1 MGKLGLKHICA
12 VLIGLAPNYAQSTIS
27 VTVFNQKNTA
37 VGVNGRLQ
45 SFMSTSFQPAEWDS
59 AFFQQNPGA
68 TMPLWKLAPQ
78 HIRIQPV
85 SQAIPQQAPEQWD
98 FSQLDAI
105 VIPVLG
111 VADHSP
117 EFQIAAAPSYMND
130 AQGHLVRSHY
140 RDFANFSANLVRY
153 YNQGG
158 FDAGG
163 KHYQSPVPYHIT
175 WWGIFNEPN
184 INGLSPD
191 DYVDLYNLVV
201 PAMQAAD
208 RDIRFVAVELADF
221 SNEPQRMV
229 PTFVQRVTAHVDV
242 VATHFYGSCNQA
254 DTDQSVFDAIS
265 YFTDHVKYIYSQLRT
280 SPALANVPV
289 WVTENNVNA
298 DYDQGN
304 GISAC
309 NGTPFTTDQRG
320 TSAFFA
326 AWRPLVF
333 SQLAQA
339 GSESLYHWDHDA
351 DAQYGEVDY
360 NTGNL
365 YRSYWVNYYLAHF
378 FPSPPGA
385 DILRTGNTNSGALEA
400 LAVRNDDGSVVMM
413 LVNHKV
419 ASANDNNG
427 PGVPFTVALDVS
439 SLGVFSS
446 ITKVT
451 VDATT
456 DPEQGPTPATL
467 SFAPQMQV
475 TMNGYSVSFLRF
487 NIAEPQ
493 VPAAGVVNGASH
505 QGGAVSPGE
514 IVTLFGT
521 AVGPALP
528 AGAQVSSPGFLDN
541 AIAGTKV
548 TFDGIPAPM
557 VYAGSTEVSAIVPF
571 EVPGKASTQ
580 VQVDYLG
587 ALSNTVSVPLAAV
600 VPGLFTSDFSG
611 TGQAF
616 VVNQDGCINSAAHPA
631 QRNSIISIYATGA
644 GQTNPV
650 SLDGEI
656 GGRLLPQPVLPVTVT
671 IGGIPALVTYAG
683 GGQTLVP
690 GVLQINATV
699 PAAVPPGNAVPVL
712 ITVGTTA
719 SQTGVTMAV
728 R

>member
-1 MGKLGLKHICA
+1 MGKLLPIWVA
-12 VLIGLAPNYAQSTIS
+12 LITLAPAFAQSTIS
-27 VTVFNQKNTA
+27 VTVFNQRNTA

-45 SFMSTSFQPAEWDS
+45 SFLSTSFQPAEWDS
-59 AFFQQNPGA
+59 AFFQQNAGA
-68 TMPLWKLAPQ
+68 TMPLWKLAPH

-85 SQAIPQQAPEQWD
+85 SQAIPQQAPDQWD

-105 VIPVLG
+105 LIPVLG

-117 EFQIAAAPSYMND
+117 EFQVAAAPYFMND
-130 AQGHLVRSHY
+130 AQGHLMRSHY
-140 RDFANFSANLVRY
+140 QDFANFAANLVRY

-184 INGLSPD
+184 GNGLSAD

-208 RDIRFVAVELADF
+208 PDIKFVAVELSDYGD
-221 SNEPQRMV
+221 EPQKMM
-229 PTFVQRVTAHVDV
+229 PTFVQRVAAHVDV
-242 VATHFYGSCNQA
+242 VATHYYGSCNQA
-254 DTDQSVFDAIS
+254 DTDQSVFDSIS

-280 SPALANVPV
+280 SRALANVPV

-333 SQLAQA
+333 SQLAQV

-360 NTGNL
+360 NTGSL

-385 DILRTGNTNSGALEA
+385 DILLTSNTNSGALEV
-400 LAVRNDDGSVVMM
+400 LAVRNGDGSVVVM

-419 ASANDNNG
+419 ESVNDNNG
-427 PGVPFTVALDVS
+427 RGVPRTVALDVS
-439 SLGVFSS
+439 ALGAFAS
-446 ITKVT
+446 VT
-451 VDATT
+451 QVTIDAAT
-456 DPEQGPTPATL
+456 DPTQGPTPITL
-467 SFAPQMQV
+467 DFTPQMQV
-475 TMNGYSVSFLRF
+475 ALNGYAVSFLRF
-487 NIAEPQ
+487 NVSEPKL
-493 VPAAGVVNGASH
+493 PASGVVNAASY

-521 AVGPALP
+521 AIGPVMP
-528 AGAQVSSPGFLDN
+528 IGAQVSSPGFLDN
-541 AIAGTKV
+541 SLAGTKI
-548 TFDGIPAPM
+548 TFDGISAPL
-557 VYAGSTEVSAIVPF
+557 VYAASTQVSAIVPF
-571 EVPGKASTQ
+571 GVAGKSSTQ
-580 VQVDYLG
+580 LQLDYLG
-587 ALSNTVSVPLAAV
+587 ALSNAVSVPVVAA
-600 VPGLFTSDFSG
+600 VPGLFTG
-611 TGQAF
+611 F
-616 VVNQDGCINSAAHPA
+616 VVNQDGSINSAAHPA
-631 QRNSIISIYATGA
+631 SRNSVVSFYATGA
-644 GQTNPV
+644 GQTNPA
-650 SLDGEI
+650 SADGEI
-656 GGRLLPQPVLPVTVT
+656 GGNVLSQLVLQVSVT
-671 IGGIPALVTYAG
+671 IGGVPAEAHYVCGGKSLVAG
-683 GGQTLVP
+683 S
-690 GVLQINATV
+690 LQINALV
-699 PAAVPPGNAVPVL
+699 PATIAPGNNVPVV
-712 ITVGTTA
+712 IMVGSA
-719 SQTGVTMAV
+719 SSQTGVTIAV